1 MKELNDFIKTPYN
14 DLSAFN
20 LAEWYYNQNQYSAA
34 VSFYL
39 RVTECSEDDLLI
51 YRCLLKIGLS
61 LEKQENR
68 TYSSKGMYLHAISV
82 LPNRPE
88 AYFLLSRL
96 YEMNK
101 EWQESY
107 TMAEIGLLFSNNEI
121 ESLVDVE
128 YFGKNGF
135 LFEKSVVSWWMGR
148 EDECIKLLLE
158 LNEVDINEKYN
169 QVIKNNINFIYG
181 SNNMVKRIY
190 YKIGDKLRYE
200 FEGIDNFKS
209 NYSQVFQDL
218 FILMATNGKIGGKYL
233 EIGSNKPLEHSNT
246 YLLENKFNWKG
257 ISLEINQCLVDIFN
271 SKRNNE
277 CFCLDATKANYLE
290 LLDSRNW
297 GTDWDYLQL
306 DCEPAKNTFE
316 ALLSIPFN
324 KYRFATI
331 TFEHDWYCD
340 VDKTIRDK
348 SRKYLEMFGYQ
359 LVVSN
364 VSVDDKSPFED
375 WWVHPDLVDN
385 EIIQKLKSHKDINCG
400 KDWICNL

>member
-1 MKELNDFIKTPYN
+1 MKELNDFIKSPYN

-20 LAEWYYNQNQYSAA
+20 LAEWYYNQSQYAA
-34 VSFYL
+34 AISFYL
-39 RVTECSEDDLLI
+39 RVTEYSEDDLLI

-88 AYFLLSRL
+88 GYFLLSRL

-128 YFGKNGF
+128 YLGKNGF
-135 LFEKSVVSWWMGR
+135 LFEKSVVSWWIGR

-158 LNEVDINEKYN
+158 LNEVDIDDKYN
-169 QVIKNNINFIYG
+169 KVVKNNINFIYG
-181 SNNMVKRIY
+181 TKNYAKPIY
-190 YKIGDKLRYE
+190 YKMGDRLRYE
-200 FEGIDNFKS
+200 FEGIGKLKT

-218 FILMATNGKIGGKYL
+218 FVLMATNGKIGGKYL

-257 ISLEINQCLVDIFN
+257 ISLEINQSLVDIFN

-297 GTDWDYLQL
+297 ETDWDYLQL

-348 SRKYLEMFGYQ
+348 SRKYLEMFGYV

-385 EIIQKLKSHKDINCG
+385 EIIQKLKSHKDINYG
-400 KDWICNL
+400 KDWIIEI

>member
-1 MKELNDFIKTPYN
+1 
-14 DLSAFN
+14 
-20 LAEWYYNQNQYSAA
+20 
-34 VSFYL
+34 
-39 RVTECSEDDLLI
+39 
-51 YRCLLKIGLS
+51 
-61 LEKQENR
+61 
-68 TYSSKGMYLHAISV
+68 
-82 LPNRPE
+82 
-88 AYFLLSRL
+88 
-96 YEMNK
+96 
-101 EWQESY
+101 
-107 TMAEIGLLFSNNEI
+107 
-121 ESLVDVE
+121 
-128 YFGKNGF
+128 
-135 LFEKSVVSWWMGR
+135 MGR

-158 LNEVDINEKYN
+158 LNEVDINEIYN

-209 NYSQVFQDL
+209 NYSEVFQDL

-246 YLLENKFNWKG
+246 YLLENKFNLKG
-257 ISLEINQCLVDIFN
+257 ISLEIDQCLVDIFN

-277 CFCLDATKANYLE
+277 CFCLDATKTNYLE

-340 VDKTIRDK
+340 VYKTVRDK